1 MRKNHLYTGVSV
13 LALLAMLLP
22 VKSIFARAEEAGSDN
37 GARDSE
43 VEVRTLK
50 QVSSTENRDVEIL
63 KREDSDSENKTETG
77 TAKQE
82 DNEQENEADTHRSAV
97 SLFVK
102 SLLEVADKNKNGIGD
117 EVRAV
122 AKEEDEAK
130 DVVAKAVE
138 EIENRSS
145 IKTFLLGTD
154 YKNIGMIRSE
164 IAKTQNRINRLT
176 ELLDTMTSSTGA
188 VTTSVQIQNFTEAQT
203 KLADFIKLNE
213 DKFSL
218 FGWFV
223 RLFNK

>member
-1 MRKNHLYTGVSV
+1 MRKNHIYTAISV
-13 LALLAMLLP
+13 LAVLAVLLP
-22 VKSIFARAEEAGSDN
+22 VKSIFARAEEAGSDSRVDN
-37 GARDSE
+37 SE

-50 QVSSTENRDVEIL
+50 QEDSTETRDVEIL
-63 KREDSDSENKTETG
+63 KQEDDQNENKSETG

-82 DNEQENEADTHRSAV
+82 DNDREDEADEHRSAV
-97 SLFVK
+97 SSFVK
-102 SLLEVADKNKNGIGD
+102 NLLEVADENKNGIGE

-130 DVVAKAVE
+130 EKVANAVE
-138 EIENRSS
+138 EIKNRSS

-176 ELLDTMTSSTGA
+176 ELLDAMTSSTGA
-188 VTTSVQIQNFTEAQT
+188 VTTSEQIQNFTEAQT
-203 KLADFIKLNE
+203 KLSDFIKLNE

-223 RLFNK
+223 KLFNK